1 METDNVAIQPTAT
14 TLSAAIAQAIQES
27 TIVALL
33 EDYGRYLLKHG
44 GVTTMDE
51 CKEKIGV
58 VLTAAIDQGI
68 ATQNTLQ
75 HLERWLSKRTVNTE
89 LTCCCKRIEKFFAHA
104 LVEEMG
110 EVLEE
115 LQLTADPSAA
125 EFMEAYK
132 VYQDLHQRT
141 NMLITK
147 YGDQV
152 KAQAAAFVSSYKQ
165 LFDPGFVQKI
175 EQAQQC

>member
-1 METDNVAIQPTAT
+1 METDNVAVQPAAT
-14 TLSAAIAQAIQES
+14 TPSAPIAQAIQES

-44 GVTTMDE
+44 GVTTIDE
-51 CKEKIGV
+51 CKSKIGTI
-58 VLTAAIDQGI
+58 LTAAMDQGL

-75 HLERWLSKRTVNTE
+75 HIERWLSKRTVNTE
-89 LTCCCKRIEKFFAHA
+89 LTCCCKRVEKYLSHA
-104 LVEEMG
+104 LIEEMG

-115 LQLTADPSAA
+115 LQLTADPSAS

-132 VYQDLHQRT
+132 VYQDLQQRT

-147 YGDQV
+147 YGEQV
-152 KAQAAAFVSSYKQ
+152 KAQAASFVQSYKN

-175 EQAQQC
+175 EQAQNC

>member
-1 METDNVAIQPTAT
+1 MEDDNVTTGLTTQ
-14 TLSAAIAQAIQES
+14 TLSGPVAQAVQES

-44 GVTTMDE
+44 GVTTMEE

-58 VLTAAIDQGI
+58 VLTAAMNQGV

-75 HLERWLSKRTVNTE
+75 HIERWFSKRTVNTE
-89 LTCCCKRIEKFFAHA
+89 LTCCCKRVEKFFAHA

-115 LQLTADPSAA
+115 LQLTADPSAS
-125 EFMEAYK
+125 EFMETYK
-132 VYQDLHQRT
+132 AYQDLKQKL
-141 NMLITK
+141 NLLITK
-147 YGDQV
+147 HGELV
-152 KAQAAAFVSSYKQ
+152 KAQAATFVNSYKN

-175 EQAQQC
+175 EQAQKC